1 MSRPALYIHQAA
13 LDDLDVVK
21 RLFDANKTAL
31 GFVLRPSLIESIQR
45 AELLVAYRDADFVG
59 TVHYHHRRDGQT
71 TLYHI
76 AVNTTSRAAGVGRAL
91 VVALQQEC
99 ILRGMHSIVLKCPQE
114 LPANQ
119 FYARVGFSHIR
130 TDEGKYRRLNVW
142 HMSISPHPSP

>member
-1 MSRPALYIHQAA
+1 MSRPALRIHQAT
-13 LDDLDVVK
+13 LDDLDAVK

-76 AVNTTSRAAGVGRAL
+76 AVDTTSRVAGVGRAL
-91 VVALQQEC
+91 IVALQQEC

-119 FYARVGFSHIR
+119 FYARVGFSRIR
-130 TDEGKYRRLNVW
+130 TDEGKHRPLNVW
-142 HMSISPHPSP
+142 HMPISPR

>member
-1 MSRPALYIHQAA
+1 MCYSTLSIRQATP
-13 LDDLDVVK
+13 DDLDRVK

-31 GFVLRPSLIESIQR
+31 GFVLRPSLIKSIQR
-45 AELLVAYRDADFVG
+45 AEIIVAYRRSDFVG
-59 TVHYHHRRDGQT
+59 AVHYHHRRDGQT

-76 AVNTTSRAAGVGRAL
+76 AIDTMSRTTGIGRAL

-99 ILRGMHSIVLKCPQE
+99 ISRGMHSILLKCPQE

-130 TDEGKYRRLNVW
+130 TDVGKHRPLSVW
-142 HMSISPHPSP
+142 HMSMNSR